1 MGLNNVRISISRVW
15 GEMVVF
21 FDWSCCWRRKMMM
34 MVVVVERMMRIVVET
49 IVVETIVVETIVV
62 AIGIEKRM
70 ELYSGQKR
78 MIRL

>member
-1 MGLNNVRISISRVW
+1 
-15 GEMVVF
+15 
-21 FDWSCCWRRKMMM
+21 MM

-49 IVVETIVVETIVV
+49 IMVETIVV
-62 AIGIEKRM
+62 AIGIEKRI